1 MKLSIVNQPWTE
13 SCLPKGGDS
22 TGIWSYQVSR
32 YLVGDYYDVIYYGRE
47 SNNNANCEFQ
57 LNKNNDRNFS
67 LEYRGISPK
76 IDNRLRILTKIAAKL
91 NFKSHL
97 PYFASTWFH
106 WGYGWQ
112 VAKDAAKNNSDI
124 IHIHNFSHF
133 VPIIR
138 EHNPIATIALHLHC
152 EWVNRLNRDAIA
164 PRLEQADLVLSCSD
178 YITNKIADR
187 FPEYANKCKTVNN
200 GVDSSYF
207 VPSPSSRRETLGVC
221 EAAFPPTQ
229 SLTNAP
235 KFLFV
240 GRISPEKGVHDL
252 IDAFIKVT
260 EKYPKATLTIIGA
273 HIIVAKK
280 LLFDLQPEPEV
291 QALERYYYVNYLE
304 YVKSLVPAHLASQI
318 IFLGSLPQ
326 EELLPYYQAA
336 DVVINPSLSEAFGMS
351 LVEAMATE
359 TPVVAT
365 KIGGMTE
372 IVDHQ
377 VNGLLTEPG
386 DTQELAEAMLNIV
399 SNPEQAHLMGK
410 AGRKKVLQHY
420 SWEQIAKNL
429 NSRYAAVG
437 ARFKSDVSK
446 KTVARSL
453 FPAN

>member
-1 MKLSIVNQPWTE
+1 RKQN
-13 SCLPKGGDS
+13 PK
-22 TGIWSYQVSR
+22 
-32 YLVGDYYDVIYYGRE
+32 
-47 SNNNANCEFQ
+47 
-57 LNKNNDRNFS
+57 
-67 LEYRGISPK
+67 
-76 IDNRLRILTKIAAKL
+76 
-91 NFKSHL
+91 
-97 PYFASTWFH
+97 
-106 WGYGWQ
+106 
-112 VAKDAAKNNSDI
+112 
-124 IHIHNFSHF
+124 
-133 VPIIR
+133 
-138 EHNPIATIALHLHC
+138 ATIVLHLHC
-152 EWVNRLNRDAIA
+152 EWVNRLEKEAIA

-187 FPEYANKCKTVNN
+187 FPEYADKCKTVNN

-207 VPSPSSRRETLGVC
+207 VPSPSSRREN
-221 EAAFPPTQ
+221 
-229 SLTNAP
+229 LTNAP

-252 IDAFIKVT
+252 IDAFIKVI
-260 EKYPKATLTIIGA
+260 EKYPQATLTIIGA
-273 HIIVAKK
+273 HIIGAKK

-326 EELLPYYQAA
+326 EKLLPYYQAA

-399 SNPEQAHLMGK
+399 SNPEQALLMGK

-429 NSRYAAVG
+429 NSRYASVG
-437 ARFKSDVSK
+437 ARFKSDVSE

>member
-1 MKLSIVNQPWTE
+1 MKLSFVNQPWTE
-13 SCLPKGGDS
+13 ACPPKGGDS
-22 TGIWSYQVSR
+22 TGIWSYQVAR
-32 YLVGDYYDVIYYGRE
+32 YLLASYYDITYYGRA
-47 SNNNANCEFQ
+47 SNIKINGEFQ
-57 LNKNNDRNFS
+57 LNKNNDRNSSIEYKSIS
-67 LEYRGISPK
+67 LK
-76 IDNRLRILTKIAAKL
+76 LDNRLKILTKIAAKL
-91 NFKSHL
+91 DFNSHL

-112 VAKDAAKNNSDI
+112 VAKDAAKNNSEI

-138 EHNPIATIALHLHC
+138 EQNPTATIVLHLHC
-152 EWVNRLNRDAIA
+152 EWVNRLDQKAIA

-178 YITNKIADR
+178 YITSRIAKR
-187 FPEYANKCKTVNN
+187 FPQYADKCKTVNN

-207 VPSPSSRRETLGVC
+207 VPSASSR
-221 EAAFPPTQ
+221 PQ
-229 SLTNAP
+229 SLPNAP
-235 KFLFV
+235 QFLFV

-252 IDAFIKVT
+252 IEAFTKVT
-260 EKYPKATLTIIGA
+260 EKYPQAILTIIGA

-291 QALERYYYVNYLE
+291 QALERFYYLNYLD
-304 YVKSLVPAHLASQI
+304 YVKSQVPEHLASQVF
-318 IFLGSLPQ
+318 FLGSLPQ
-326 EELLPYYQAA
+326 EKLLPYYQAA

-365 KIGGMTE
+365 KIGGMSE

-386 DTQELAEAMLNIV
+386 DPQELAEAMVNII
-399 SNPEQAHLMGK
+399 SHPEQANAMGK
-410 AGRKKVLQHY
+410 AGRKKVLQYY

-429 NSRYAAVG
+429 NSLYASAGV
-437 ARFKSDVSK
+437 RFKSNVSE